1 MPKTSEGDEDKSPSQ
16 LKEGEPIARLVDR
29 ETGKTLGWEYRWNT
43 GETGTLW
50 VKEASDDFDYEPLAG
65 C

>member
-29 ETGKTLGWEYRWNT
+29 ETVSTPVQKCPFGPVEMGPT
-43 GETGTLW
+43 
-50 VKEASDDFDYEPLAG
+50 
-65 C
+65 